1 MLFLEWE
8 VGQTRTVM
16 FGPFSLDVEI
26 TGVTQGEISRT
37 IYFHRADLSEA
48 VGLQTTTVLLQLPEG
63 VELDNEIGELSIGI
77 TQKQDMIEAFDS
89 LMEQQQQFYNA
100 ILLLGFIIAIAVLFN
115 TLLMNLSERDS
126 ELATLRVLG
135 APIRRIGTMLLGEH
149 FDRQVALR
157 LGVLIIGRLVRRQ
170 VEQRDQRA
178 DAKGHQPDGAHG
190 HEGEKRKG

>member
-100 ILLLGFIIAIAVLFN
+100 ILLLGVIIAIAVLFN

-135 APIRRIGTMLLGEH
+135 APTVSYTHLTLPTNRE
-149 FDRQVALR
+149 V
-157 LGVLIIGRLVRRQ
+157 
-170 VEQRDQRA
+170 
-178 DAKGHQPDGAHG
+178 
-190 HEGEKRKG
+190 